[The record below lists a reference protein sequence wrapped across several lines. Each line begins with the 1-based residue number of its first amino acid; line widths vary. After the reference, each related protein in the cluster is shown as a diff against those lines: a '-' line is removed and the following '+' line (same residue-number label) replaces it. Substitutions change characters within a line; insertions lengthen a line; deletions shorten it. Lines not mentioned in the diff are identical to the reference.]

1 MKNLRCLGGVFSE
14 KMMCGTLN
22 ERSRVCD
29 NGVKRGGTLALVF
42 EGQKGKL
49 KGKLISLSLLEALPL
64 SIAWSLH

>member
-1 MKNLRCLGGVFSE
+1 MKNLRCLGGVCSG
-14 KMMCGTLN
+14 KKMCGTLN

-29 NGVKRGGTLALVF
+29 NSVKRGGTSALVF

-49 KGKLISLSLLEALPL
+49 KGKLVSLSLLEALPL